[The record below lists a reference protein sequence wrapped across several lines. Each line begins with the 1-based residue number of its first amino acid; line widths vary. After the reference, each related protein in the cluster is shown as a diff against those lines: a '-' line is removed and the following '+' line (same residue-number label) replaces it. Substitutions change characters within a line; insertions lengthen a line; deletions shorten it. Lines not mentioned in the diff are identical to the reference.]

1 VHRGNFSLIAAVID
15 LKRITVPVF
24 LIYAGVI
31 HVIGLALLL
40 PMIVTLPGP
49 GSMIAPKGTPV
60 AVELDAAEAD
70 PDQTAALSAPPKP
83 VEDNARLQAAPEPVA
98 PGPKADAKP
107 DIPAVLANA
116 SPTAQP
122 GKSVLAAPQPKSQ
135 AKPTAANRGTAV
147 KKPVVQRSAKP
158 TVRRSAK
165 KDTKIAPFSGN
176 MSGLFTPGAPSNR
189 K

>member
-1 VHRGNFSLIAAVID
+1 LID

-49 GSMIAPKGTPV
+49 GSLILPKGTPV
-60 AVELDAAEAD
+60 AVDLAAEAD
-70 PDQTAALSAPPKP
+70 PDQTAALSASPEP
-83 VEDNARLQAAPEPVA
+83 VEDNARLQAVPEPGA
-98 PGPKADAKP
+98 PQPKAEAKP
-107 DIPAVLANA
+107 DVPAVIANA
-116 SPTAQP
+116 SPTAPP
-122 GKSVLAAPQPKSQ
+122 GKPVLAAPQPKSR
-135 AKPTAANRGTAV
+135 AKATAANPGKAV
-147 KKPVVQRSAKP
+147 KKPVVQRSTKSI
-158 TVRRSAK
+158 VRRSAK

-176 MSGLFTPGAPSNR
+176 MSGLFTPGAPAKR

>member
-49 GSMIAPKGTPV
+49 GSMIAPKGAPV
-60 AVELDAAEAD
+60 TVELDAEAD
-70 PDQTAALSAPPKP
+70 PDLTAALPPAEPDEDKAP
-83 VEDNARLQAAPEPVA
+83 LQAAPEPAA
-98 PGPKADAKP
+98 PEKADAKP
-107 DIPAVLANA
+107 VIPGALADA
-116 SPTAQP
+116 SPMAQP
-122 GKSVLAAPQPKSQ
+122 AKPVLAAPQPKSQ
-135 AKPTAANRGTAV
+135 AKPAAASSGKAV
-147 KKPVVQRSAKP
+147 KKTVVRRSTRP
-158 TVRRSAK
+158 TVRHSAS
-165 KDTKIAPFSGN
+165 KDTNIAPFAGG
-176 MSGLFTPGAPSNR
+176 MSGLFTPGAPAKR

>member
-1 VHRGNFSLIAAVID
+1 MID

-49 GSMIAPKGTPV
+49 GSLIVPKGTPV
-60 AVELDAAEAD
+60 AVDLDAAEAD
-70 PDQTAALSAPPKP
+70 PDQTAALSASPEP
-83 VEDNARLQAAPEPVA
+83 VEDNARLQAAPEPGA
-98 PGPKADAKP
+98 PQPKADAKP
-107 DIPAVLANA
+107 DIPAVIANA
-116 SPTAQP
+116 SPTAPP
-122 GKSVLAAPQPKSQ
+122 GKPVLAAPRPKSQ
-135 AKPTAANRGTAV
+135 AKPTAANPGKAV
-147 KKPVVQRSAKP
+147 KKPVVQRSTKP
-158 TVRRSAK
+158 IVRRSAK

-176 MSGLFTPGAPSNR
+176 MSGLFTPGAPAKR

>member
-1 VHRGNFSLIAAVID
+1 VIN
-15 LKRITVPVF
+15 LKRITIPVF

-49 GSMIAPKGTPV
+49 GSMITPTSTPV
-60 AVELDAAEAD
+60 AVDLDADEAD
-70 PDQTAALSAPPKP
+70 PNQTAALSAPSKP
-83 VEDNARLQAAPEPVA
+83 VEDNAAFQAAPAPEPVA
-98 PGPKADAKP
+98 AEPKAEAKP
-107 DIPAVLANA
+107 DIPGALANA

-122 GKSVLAAPQPKSQ
+122 EKPVVAAPQFKSQ
-135 AKPTAANRGTAV
+135 AKPATDNSGKAV
-147 KKPVVQRSAKP
+147 KKPVSQRSTKP
-158 TVRRSAK
+158 TIRRSAK

-176 MSGLFTPGAPSNR
+176 MSGLFTPGAPARR

>member
-1 VHRGNFSLIAAVID
+1 VID
-15 LKRITVPVF
+15 LKRITIPVF

-49 GSMIAPKGTPV
+49 GSMIAPKGTPI
-60 AVELDAAEAD
+60 AVDLDAAEAD
-70 PDQTAALSAPPKP
+70 PDQTAALSAPAEP
-83 VEDNARLQAAPEPVA
+83 VEDKAALQAAPEPVA
-98 PGPKADAKP
+98 PAPKADAKP
-107 DIPAVLANA
+107 DVPRTLANA

-122 GKSVLAAPQPKSQ
+122 EQPVVAAPQGKAQ
-135 AKPTAANRGTAV
+135 ARPAAANSSKSV

-158 TVRRSAK
+158 AVRRSAK
-165 KDTKIAPFSGN
+165 KDTKIAPFSGS
-176 MSGLFTPGAPSNR
+176 MSGLFTPGAPAKR